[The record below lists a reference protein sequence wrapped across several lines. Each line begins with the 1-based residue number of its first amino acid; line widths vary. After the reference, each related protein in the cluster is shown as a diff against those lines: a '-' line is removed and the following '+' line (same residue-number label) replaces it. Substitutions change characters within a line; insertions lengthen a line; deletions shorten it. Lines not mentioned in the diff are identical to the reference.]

1 MSTGKRL
8 AGVLLLSTALSF
20 PATGFAQDVIGVP
33 PGDDPSTESA
43 EIQQAE
49 DALGPGAEVLE
60 DSDQPVDDTYSEPD
74 ISVPG
79 GDIIVTGRRVRDVTR
94 SSTQVVNVLSA
105 EQIARTGEGD
115 IAGALNRVTGLSLVG
130 DGRVYVRGLG
140 DRYSLA
146 MLNGLPLPSPEPLSR
161 VVPLDIFPTNVIA
174 SSLVQKTY
182 SANFPGEFGGGVI
195 NLTTRAV
202 PDESFFTLSVSGG
215 GDTRTTGRDGL
226 SYFGS
231 DIDWT
236 GFDNGN
242 RDVPSNLEAFYQSGE
257 RIENAGI
264 ATQEGIAAQIFPTN
278 LATVQKI
285 GNLPPN
291 WSASATG
298 GTSFDVGSDAVLGV
312 IATAGLKNSW
322 RNRLVTS
329 QTGTTNLDLRDDTRN
344 FITDQRMLFNALVA
358 VGMDF
363 GEHTIRW
370 TNLYIRDTRKQA
382 SLANTY
388 QFEDNFDV
396 VTQNTAWYERQLMDS
411 QVVGEFEFGPLS
423 LDLRGG
429 YARTNREAPYNLT
442 FNYVRTNL
450 DTPTG
455 DYYVANVTGNQIQN
469 VDPITSVFE
478 DLQEELWFGGIDA
491 SYEIMPNLVS
501 TIGYA
506 YSDTDRY
513 SERREFQLQ
522 MSVDPDQVANGLTNQ
537 VLTAVGLR
545 RPGDIVNGA
554 SLAGFNVG
562 LVEPSQSPAF
572 DAALQVH
579 AGYGQLRW
587 LPLDTLTVDVGVR
600 YENGKQ
606 NVSLAPV
613 FNDID
618 PTGTVTNIE
627 EDYFLPTATVTF
639 EASDDLQLRLSGSK
653 TIGRP
658 QFRELIEQTYYDP
671 ETNRQFR
678 GNPFLTDSELLN
690 AEARAEYYIGGGDRI
705 SVAGFYKEIDEPI
718 EAVTNITS
726 GGGRITSFINV
737 PKAKLYGAEFEAQY
751 SYDLFDVGGWF
762 ETKQLMLI
770 ANYTYSKSEL
780 SGFDDQT
787 TALFPG
793 SPVTIDS
800 YFDTG
805 DAMTGQ
811 SEHVANLQ
819 FGLEDMDVLQQFTI
833 LLNYAS
839 DRVIGYG
846 PQQPPIVE
854 DPGLTV
860 DFVAR
865 TEAEFLGQGV
875 ELNFQARNI
884 FARDHLEYQDNG
896 TNRLDVNSYKR
907 GASFSIGASMEF

>member
-49 DALGPGAEVLE
+49 DALGPGAEVLP
-60 DSDQPVDDTYSEPD
+60 DSDTATEEEYQDTD

-79 GDIIVTGRRVRDVTR
+79 ADIIVTGRRVRDVTR
-94 SSTQVVNVLSA
+94 SSTQVVSVLSA

-115 IAGALNRVTGLSLVG
+115 IAGALNRVTGLSIVG

-161 VVPLDIFPTNVIA
+161 VVPLDIFPTSVIA

-182 SANFPGEFGGGVI
+182 SPNFPGEFGGGVI

-202 PDESFFTLSVSGG
+202 PDESFFTISVSGG

-226 SYFGS
+226 TYFGS

-242 RDVPSNLEAFYQSGE
+242 RDTPSNLEAFYQTGE
-257 RIENAGI
+257 RIEDSDI
-264 ATQEGIAAQIFPTN
+264 AVQEGIAAQIWPTN
-278 LATVQKI
+278 LATVQKD

-291 WSASATG
+291 WSGSVTA

-329 QTGTTNLDLRDDTRN
+329 QSGTTDLQLRDDTEN
-344 FITDQRMLFNALVA
+344 FITDQRMLFNSLVA
-358 VGMDF
+358 FGLDF

-396 VTQNTAWYERQLMDS
+396 VTQNTAWYERQLIDS

-429 YARTNREAPYNLT
+429 YARTDREAPYNLT

-455 DYYVANVTGNQIQN
+455 NYYVANVTGNQIQN
-469 VDPITSVFE
+469 VDPISSVFE

-491 SYEIMPNLVS
+491 SYEITPNLVS

-513 SERREFQLQ
+513 SERRDFRLQ
-522 MSVDPDQVANGLTNQ
+522 MSVDPENVGLGLTND

-554 SLAGFNVG
+554 TLAGFNVG
-562 LVEPSQSPAF
+562 LVEASQNPAF
-572 DAALQVH
+572 DAALRVH
-579 AGYGQLRW
+579 AGYGQIRW

-600 YENGKQ
+600 YEEGKQ

-618 PTGTVTNIE
+618 PTLAVTNIE
-627 EDYFLPTATVTF
+627 EDYFLPAATITF
-639 EASDDLQLRLSGSK
+639 EATDDLQLRLSASK
-653 TIGRP
+653 TLGRP
-658 QFRELIEQTYYDP
+658 QFRELIEQSYYDP

-690 AEARAEYYIGGGDRI
+690 AEARAEYYIGGGSRL
-705 SVAGFYKEIDEPI
+705 SVAGFYKEIDKPI
-718 EAVTNITS
+718 ETVATITS
-726 GGGRITSFINV
+726 GGGREYSFINV
-737 PKAKLYGAEFEAQY
+737 PEAKLYGAEVEALY
-751 SYDLFDVGGWF
+751 NYELYDLGGWF
-762 ETKQLMLI
+762 DTKQLVLI

-780 SGFDDQT
+780 GGFDETT
-787 TALFPG
+787 TAPFTGAPVIIG
-793 SPVTIDS
+793 SF
-800 YFDTG
+800 FDEG

-819 FGLEDMDVLQQFTI
+819 LGFEDMDVLQQFTV

-839 DRVIGYG
+839 DRVISYS

-865 TEAEFLGQGV
+865 SEASFLGQNV

-884 FARDHLEYQDNG
+884 FARSHLEYQDNG